1 MLNTVIILGWA
12 GVILFFLMILTLSK
26 MMKNNEY
33 GLIHILMTIM
43 YTLWLPLPIALY
55 MVVDIDLLL
64 IGAVFG
70 SVYLLMIILT
80 MTFQTGHI
88 AFLLNYKGD
97 QNDLELYGDYMMSML
112 SNPFETYANVLKS
125 LWALILAIAFWNT
138 QELLMVILMIPFVI
152 LLFYYVAILINDS
165 LVHSIKG
172 VRNIKPNP
180 ILINLET
187 LLFFTILISYLM
199 FGT

>member
-1 MLNTVIILGWA
+1 MLNTVIILGWT
-12 GVILFFLMILTLSK
+12 GVILFSIMILTLSK
-26 MMKNNEY
+26 MMKSNEY
-33 GLIHILMTIM
+33 GLIHILMAIM
-43 YTLWLPLPIALY
+43 YTLWLPLPIVLY
-55 MVVDIDLLL
+55 MVVDFDLLL

-70 SVYLLMIILT
+70 SVYLLMIIVT

-88 AFLLNYKGD
+88 AFLLNYKGA

-112 SNPFETYANVLKS
+112 SKPFETYANVLKS

-152 LLFYYVAILINDS
+152 LLSYYVAILINDS
-165 LVHSIKG
+165 LVNSVKG
-172 VRNIKPNP
+172 IRNIKPNP

-187 LLFFTILISYLM
+187 LLFFIILISYLT